1 MRGQQN
7 PRHVWFERNCAAAG
21 EQMFCNS
28 LALFLASGL
37 LLVASSLG
45 LLAFGQQARVSDE
58 QRRWLEVRRRQIEL
72 QAARQEVKRMEELFA
87 QGLVPKTKLDQART
101 DLDKAQLSYQ
111 EAVLSLLA
119 LEPRISVRQ
128 AVKYQTPDGRKV
140 VRLTVANLT
149 PTFDDSQFRLLQNFE
164 GADPIPEELRR
175 RDVQDIFISLKDS
188 GEQLS
193 GSLTG
198 TIAERS
204 ARGTIISLPYEMHI
218 PRLNYGEEKTMEF
231 QLLRDV
237 SSVIVSVSYKGQT
250 LEQVVQLQ
258 QSEGESTVSVSSTQ
272 FSQEA
277 DLGGQATYDLR
288 LERSTVDVR
297 SFELK
302 VVNLPRQITYS
313 FIDPST
319 QARLSQINFPAGVT
333 EQRLGLRLFLPERAD
348 EQVKM
353 DQPLEFWA
361 LVMDAA
367 QAQKFQQE
375 RSYSAR
381 EIEQSRVGRV
391 RLLVIPRGVG
401 RIEVSAVS
409 LFSEIQTGET
419 VETSITI
426 RNTGTRRLDNIK
438 LTTEYPPNW
447 RTELAPDIIRS
458 LDINKEAIV
467 RLRIVPPVDVAVG
480 EYEVRIKTESYAYGR
495 RVQSEDK
502 IYRVSVKART
512 NILATAGLIGGLLA
526 LVVGIVIFGVKLT
539 RR

>member
-1 MRGQQN
+1 MR
-7 PRHVWFERNCAAAG
+7 PIWRIKLRW
-21 EQMFCNS
+21 
-28 LALFLASGL
+28 LAGL
-37 LLVASSLG
+37 LVSCSLWHNGVA
-45 LLAFGQQARVSDE
+45 QQPRGSDE
-58 QRRWLEVRRRQIEL
+58 QRRFLEVRRRQIEL

-87 QGLVPKTKLDQART
+87 QGLVPKARLDQART
-101 DLDKAQLSYQ
+101 DLEKVQLSYQ

-128 AVKYQTPDGRKV
+128 AVKYQTPDGRRF

-175 RDVQDIFISLKDS
+175 RDVQDIFVSLKDP
-188 GEQLS
+188 GEQPS

-204 ARGTIISLPYEMHI
+204 ARGTTISLPYEMHI

-237 SSVIVSVSYKGQT
+237 ASVIVSASYKGQT

-258 QSEGESTVSVSSTQ
+258 QAEGESTVTVSSTQ

-297 SFELK
+297 SFELR
-302 VVNLPRQITYS
+302 VVNLPRQITYN

-348 EQVKM
+348 EQVKI

-361 LVMDAA
+361 LVMDAG

-375 RSYSAR
+375 RSYTAR
-381 EIEQSRVGRV
+381 EIEESRAGRV

-419 VETSITI
+419 VETSMTI

-438 LTTEYPPNW
+438 LTTEYPLNW
-447 RTELAPDIIRS
+447 RTELTPDIIPS
-458 LDINKEAIV
+458 LDINKEAVV
-467 RLRIVPPVDVAVG
+467 RLRIVPPADVAVG

>member
-1 MRGQQN
+1 MELMRLTE
-7 PRHVWFERNCAAAG
+7 V
-21 EQMFCNS
+21 M
-28 LALFLASGL
+28 ASEEVAVRWLTEVGWRTKLRWLVGL
-37 LLVASSLG
+37 LLSCFLWHVGVA
-45 LLAFGQQARVSDE
+45 QQPHGSDE

-87 QGLVPKTKLDQART
+87 EGLVPKAKLDQART

-119 LEPRISVRQ
+119 LEPHISVRQ
-128 AVKYQTPDGRKV
+128 AVKYQTADGRKF

-164 GADPIPEELRR
+164 GADPIPEELRQ
-175 RDVQDIFISLKDS
+175 RDVQDIFVSLKDP

-204 ARGTIISLPYEMHI
+204 ARGTTISLPYERHI

-250 LEQVVQLQ
+250 LEQIVQLQ
-258 QSEGESTVSVSSTQ
+258 QSEGESTVTVSSTQ

-348 EQVKM
+348 EQVKI
-353 DQPLEFWA
+353 DQPLEFWV
-361 LVMDAA
+361 LVMDKT
-367 QAQKFQQE
+367 QAQRFQQE
-375 RSYSAR
+375 RIYSPG
-381 EIEQSRVGRV
+381 EIEQSRAGRV
-391 RLLVIPRGVG
+391 RLVVIPRGVG

-409 LFSEIQTGET
+409 LFSEI
-419 VETSITI
+419 S
-426 RNTGTRRLDNIK
+426 D
-438 LTTEYPPNW
+438 
-447 RTELAPDIIRS
+447 
-458 LDINKEAIV
+458 
-467 RLRIVPPVDVAVG
+467 
-480 EYEVRIKTESYAYGR
+480 
-495 RVQSEDK
+495 
-502 IYRVSVKART
+502 
-512 NILATAGLIGGLLA
+512 GGD
-526 LVVGIVIFGVKLT
+526 G
-539 RR
+539 